1 MFCSVHDWHSV
12 LWINKHP
19 KRISQIDNSEF
30 PASIHEIKSLLSNS
44 ARKSSNSLIFM
55 PLQRQFLA
63 KLYIFLCD
71 SVYTWRIART
81 SQVAKKEHFK
91 NTRMSKLSDPIFSFS
106 KGVHLMHKIWKYPT
120 AQNTF
125 YHPLHDF
132 LSDSL

>member
-1 MFCSVHDWHSV
+1 
-12 LWINKHP
+12 
-19 KRISQIDNSEF
+19 
-30 PASIHEIKSLLSNS
+30 
-44 ARKSSNSLIFM
+44 M

-71 SVYTWRIART
+71 SVYTWQIAHT
-81 SQVAKKEHFK
+81 SQAAKKDHFK
-91 NTRMSKLSDPIFSFS
+91 NTRMSKLSNPIFSLS

-125 YHPLHDF
+125 NRPLRDF